1 MRNILRFALFGI
13 LILLVLT
20 VLLAAGTQTALF
32 RNYLRSRVLSSL
44 DSVFQANVHLGTIE
58 GNIVAGFT
66 VDSISVVVEH
76 EPVVSIE
83 RIDFRYNLLGVFG
96 RSISVSSLTLVRPE
110 IRFHRLADGSW
121 NTSHLF
127 RPTPRDSNPSGP
139 FNWTIVVKRLE
150 VQEGLFELID
160 SLAMRAAEDTLVE
173 HRHNF
178 TARNINALLSAR
190 IAPDEKYLNIQRFTA
205 RGIAR
210 DVDLLNLAGEC
221 TVTPESAVVKNL
233 AIVTGKSSLR
243 LSASLGHVDVLKGID
258 LGSLE
263 HKPTALTLQGTP
275 IDLQE
280 LQDLVPG
287 LGFLNGDATIAL
299 DASGEFGKLALHRL
313 DLSTRHTKLQWK
325 GTISNLHKPD
335 YLALS
340 VRLTE
345 GTIEPGDVVDLMPS
359 FALPDFRSLG
369 TTTLTLDFDGRPLD
383 FRTKF
388 DFNSSAGAVKSDL
401 ALKIG
406 GLPGLRY
413 QGNITGTGVN
423 PALLLDDPAFRG
435 NLNASV
441 HVEGEGV
448 SLEHLASTFNLMIGK
463 SEFRDLQI
471 PASNIT
477 LEARNQL
484 LTLNGSLGLG
494 DMISTVALKLDQ
506 HVPLKPAFTVE
517 ASMNHLN
524 VAAIAHDEKYESDIT
539 AKLNVDGHGL
549 TWATLGGNALLDL
562 SSSRYR
568 GYNLSSGEIHVALD
582 QSNPRA
588 KRFTLNSPVAD
599 MALSG
604 AFNLAWLTRLV
615 NFEVRNL
622 KTAIDEKFRFLDS
635 SLVPSIDRR
644 SLEALGKSLAA
655 QKDTTNLRY
664 ELTVKDLEPIAAI
677 AGQSSFR
684 GEGTMHGTIR
694 GSLNDIALD
703 GMLDT
708 KYFFLGNVERG
719 FLLQNASAEFALD
732 HLQPANP
739 LHTAV
744 MHIRAN
750 AERMNVNHTT
760 LDSLSTEVF
769 YQEEFARYTSRAIV
783 NDVLRGTVDG
793 NARVTDAGIAALI
806 NRLDF
811 SYKGFS
817 WRADSAAAFT
827 LTSSEASL
835 KNLVLR
841 HDSSTVRFNGSLGY
855 GQTIAADVVA
865 SRMNLADLRVLR
877 DLRDHRAGD
886 DLVEGGATLTLQCGG
901 TLSAPRMTAGLRASA
916 LAFKHIPFGNLS
928 ADLQYADTLLHVTLL
943 GGSLGASD
951 GVDSAITIRGTLP
964 INLSFQP
971 VDEIL
976 PDRPMNLIVLSRGMQ
991 MSLLDPLIPS
1001 FDELSGIMRCRLT
1014 ISGTPRNPEYGG
1026 SMTLDACEFL
1036 FVPNNIRYT
1045 LNASLQPSGERIRVI
1060 DATIRNVAAD
1070 ERPGRKGEMHVRGDL
1085 ALRNFTP
1092 GDFNL
1097 IGEGSLLVVKETS
1110 RLSDLSLYGNLFL
1123 ETGPGG
1129 LRFTGEVDNSLLRGY
1144 VITSNSNLVF
1154 PPNEAIGSKEESQL
1168 SIPLSF
1174 IDDTTKARPSQ
1185 SRTALADFFIPDSIL
1200 GRTPGS
1206 TENIATKSFIDGIHY
1221 DLDVETVG
1229 GNTQIRMIFN
1239 SITNEELVANID
1251 GRLNITGDG
1260 TQWLGD
1266 LTVSRAY
1273 YNFFKRFNAEGTLHF
1288 RGNVMNPE
1296 LELEATYQGMR
1307 TDTSGR
1313 ASENV
1318 IATFKITGTRLEPK
1332 VDISMTINGEDY
1344 YTYASANH
1352 GPTSHD
1358 VRNDAIEFIL
1368 YGNFPLSTSQRTNA
1382 GADIGSAVSSSIVTG
1397 AGSLLTGALSEFLR
1411 NQTKIIDKVEV
1422 NYDPKGTDI
1431 RLSGVAWNGLW
1442 QYGGKI
1448 LDNPF
1453 SNANFSIQYSFGS
1466 ILNNPSLRN
1475 LMFELERKVELN
1487 PLSPTNDLKAVNSAR
1502 LFYRFSF

>member
-20 VLLAAGTQTALF
+20 VLLAAGTQTQIF
-32 RNYLRSRVLSSL
+32 RDYLRSRVLSSL
-44 DSVFQANVHLGTIE
+44 DSVFQANIRLGTIE
-58 GNIVAGFT
+58 GNIVAGFS
-66 VDSISVVVEH
+66 VDSVAIVVEN
-76 EPVVSIE
+76 EPAVSVQ
-83 RIDFRYNLLGVFG
+83 RIDFRYNLLGIFG
-96 RSISVSSLTLVRPE
+96 RSISVSTLTLVRPE
-110 IRFHRLADGSW
+110 VRIHRLADGSW
-121 NTSHLF
+121 NTGHLL
-127 RPTPRDSNPSGP
+127 RPAPPDSTPAGP

-150 VQEGLFELID
+150 IQDGVFELID
-160 SLAMRAAEDTLVE
+160 SLAMREAEDTLVE

-178 TARNINALLSAR
+178 TARNINALLTAR
-190 IAPDEKYLNIQRFTA
+190 IAPEEKYLNIQRFTG

-210 DVDLLNLAGEC
+210 DVDLLNLAGEF

-233 AIVTGKSSLR
+233 SIVTGKSSLR
-243 LSASLGHVDVLKGID
+243 LSASLGRVDLLKGIE
-258 LGSLE
+258 LGTLE
-263 HKPTALTLQGTP
+263 HKPTSLTLQGTP

-299 DASGEFGKLALHRL
+299 EASGEFGKLALHRL

-325 GTISNLHKPD
+325 GSISNLHKPEN
-335 YLALS
+335 LALS

-345 GTIEPGDVVDLMPS
+345 GVIEPGDVVDLMPS
-359 FALPDFRSLG
+359 LDLPDFRSLG

-388 DFNSSAGAVKSDL
+388 DFNSSAGAIKSDI

-406 GLPGLRY
+406 GPAGLRY
-413 QGNITGTGVN
+413 QGDIVGEGVN

-435 NLNASV
+435 SINAAA

-448 SLEHLASTFNLMIGK
+448 SLEHLASTFALTLDK

-471 PASNIT
+471 PPSSVT
-477 LEARNQL
+477 LEARNKL
-484 LTLNGSLGLG
+484 VTLNGSLGLG
-494 DMISTVALKLDQ
+494 EMISTVALKLDKRVAQ
-506 HVPLKPAFTVE
+506 KPAFSID
-517 ASMNHLN
+517 ASVNHLN
-524 VAAIAHDEKYESDIT
+524 VASIAHDEKYESDIT

-568 GYNLSSGEIHVALD
+568 GYNLTTGEIHVTLD
-582 QSNPRA
+582 QSNAGA
-588 KRFTLNSPVAD
+588 KRLALTSPVAD
-599 MALSG
+599 MTLSG
-604 AFNLAWLTRLV
+604 AFNLEWLTRLV
-615 NFEVRNL
+615 NFEIRNL

-644 SLEALGKSLAA
+644 ALEALGRSLAA

-684 GEGTMHGTIR
+684 GEGMIDGTIR
-694 GSLNDIALD
+694 GSLNDIALN
-703 GMLDT
+703 GTLDT

-732 HLQPANP
+732 HLQPVNP

-760 LDSLSTEVF
+760 LDSLSAEVF
-769 YQEEFARYTSRAIV
+769 YQKEFARYTSRAIANGV
-783 NDVLRGTVDG
+783 VRGMVDG

-806 NRLDF
+806 NQFDF

-817 WRADSAAAFT
+817 WIADSAAAFT

-835 KNLVLR
+835 SNLVLR
-841 HDSSTVRFNGSLGY
+841 HDTTTVRFNGSLGS
-855 GQTIAADVVA
+855 GQTISADVDA
-865 SRMNLADLRVLR
+865 SRMNLADLQVLQQVKDR
-877 DLRDHRAGD
+877 RPGD
-886 DLVEGGATLTLQCGG
+886 DLVQGGASLTLQCRG
-901 TLSAPRMTAGLRASA
+901 TLAAPRISAALRANT
-916 LAFKHIPFGNLS
+916 LAFKRIPFGNLS

-964 INLSFQP
+964 IDLSFLP

-976 PDRPMNLIVLSRGMQ
+976 PDRPMDLIVLSRGMQ
-991 MSLLDPLIPS
+991 MSLLDPLIPA
-1001 FDELSGIMRCRLT
+1001 FDALSGIMRCRLT
-1014 ISGTPRNPEYGG
+1014 ISGTPRNPAYGG

-1036 FVPNNIRYT
+1036 FVPNNIRYA
-1045 LNASLQPSGERIRVI
+1045 LNAVLQPSGERIRVI
-1060 DATIRNVAAD
+1060 DATVRNVAAD
-1070 ERPGRKGEMHVRGDL
+1070 ERPGRKGEMHVRGDF
-1085 ALRNFTP
+1085 AFRNFTP

-1097 IGEGSLLVVKETS
+1097 VGEGSLLVVKETS
-1110 RLSDLSLYGNLFL
+1110 RLSDLSLYGNLFM

-1154 PPNEAIGSKEESQL
+1154 PPNETTVGKEESQL
-1168 SIPLSF
+1168 SIPLAF
-1174 IDDTTKARPSQ
+1174 IDDTTKVRPSQ
-1185 SRTALADFFIPDSIL
+1185 SRTALADFFVPDSVL

-1206 TENIATKSFIDGIHY
+1206 SENIATKSFIDGIHY

-1273 YNFFKRFNAEGTLHF
+1273 YNFFKRFNAEGSLHF

-1296 LELEATYQGMR
+1296 LELTATYQGMR
-1307 TDTSGR
+1307 TDTSGK
-1313 ASENV
+1313 AAENV

-1344 YTYASANH
+1344 YTYR
-1352 GPTSHD
+1352 GPKSND

-1368 YGNFPLSTSQRTNA
+1368 YGNFPLSSTQRTNA

-1397 AGSLLTGALSEFLR
+1397 AGSMLTGALSEFLR
-1411 NQTKIIDKVEV
+1411 NQTKIIDKVEF

-1466 ILNNPSLRN
+1466 ILNNASLRN